1 MLSHYTFAT
10 MIFNTEEFIKS
21 GLTSAQ
27 FVVLL
32 SVKMKTMHESLF
44 KGDIPIFL
52 EGSLF
57 TKIKGGKE
65 PQYNKYRLSEKGKR
79 AVEILTSP
87 SEDKR
92 AVVLADRITD
102 IYRLNGLQE
111 RIGTSN
117 PEIIRLLTWFLAETG
132 CGSNDILQAVN
143 YYILTTEKEF
153 ISKIS
158 NLIWK
163 RASLYDTKPK
173 LEQSKLYTLLNKK

>member
-1 MLSHYTFAT
+1 

-27 FVVLL
+27 LVVLL
-32 SVKMKTMHESLF
+32 SVKMKTMHESFF
-44 KGDIPIFL
+44 KGDIPEFL

-57 TKIKGGKE
+57 VKVKGNKE
-65 PQYNKYRLSEKGKR
+65 PQYKKYRLSEKGKR

-92 AVVLADRITD
+92 ALSLMNVILN
-102 IYRLNGLQE
+102 IYKINGLQD
-111 RIGTSN
+111 RIGTSK

-132 CGSNDILQAVN
+132 CEESEVLQAVN
-143 YYILTTEKEF
+143 NYVLTTEKEF
-153 ISKIS
+153 VSKIS

-173 LEQSKLYTLLNKK
+173 LEQSKLYTLIKK